1 MPRIDL
7 VLFQESDGTV
17 PLADWLDGL
26 TKHARVKCLARLER
40 LRVFGHD
47 LRRPVANYLGDDIYE
62 LRAKH
67 LGVNYRML
75 YFFHGQSVVVV
86 SHGFSKQGAKVP
98 KQELDRAI
106 HRKKVFRQSPS
117 AHSFRLES

>member
-7 VLFQESDGTV
+7 ILFQESDGSV
-17 PLADWLDGL
+17 PFEEWLEGL
-26 TKHARVKCLARLER
+26 SKHARVKCLDRLER
-40 LRVFGHD
+40 LREFGHD
-47 LRRPVANYLGDDIYE
+47 LRRPVADYLGDDIYE
-62 LRAKH
+62 LRTKH

-75 YFFHGQSVVVV
+75 YFFHGQLVVVV
-86 SHGFSKQGAKVP
+86 SHGFSKQEAKVP

-106 HRKKVFRQSPS
+106 DRRNMFRQSPS

>member
-7 VLFQESDGTV
+7 ILFQESDGKV
-17 PLADWLDGL
+17 PLEGWLDSL
-26 TKHARVKCLARLER
+26 TKHARVKCLERLER
-40 LRVFGHD
+40 LREFGHD
-47 LRRPVANYLGDDIYE
+47 LRRPIADYLGDNIYE

-86 SHGFSKQGAKVP
+86 SHGFSKREAKVP
-98 KQELDRAI
+98 KRELDCAI
-106 HRKKVFRQSPS
+106 DRKERFRQSPS